1 MKSLGYHTNASP
13 VSPFWPFGRLRDPLT
28 HIEMKTKGLITVLLG
43 ALLLA
48 SCDLLK
54 AKDEM
59 DSVQPKE
66 MRKDPEDKLPPGRD

>member
-1 MKSLGYHTNASP
+1 
-13 VSPFWPFGRLRDPLT
+13 
-28 HIEMKTKGLITVLLG
+28 MKTKGLITVLLG
-43 ALLLA
+43 ALLLV

-59 DSVQPKE
+59 DSIQTKE

>member
-1 MKSLGYHTNASP
+1 
-13 VSPFWPFGRLRDPLT
+13 
-28 HIEMKTKGLITVLLG
+28 MKTKGLITVLLG